1 MKTTEIIKELI
12 LEETGI
18 DIADKLRT
26 RTNVE
31 FRSMYFNII
40 KNLEPKL
47 SLREI
52 GEAVNRDHATVIYG
66 LNQYEIFIKYN
77 KHLESVRNRVLLIYA
92 KNFSRYGMISI
103 DEEIN
108 LLEKRIV
115 ELQEL
120 KSLYEQL
127 ETTTN
132 E

>member
-1 MKTTEIIKELI
+1 
-12 LEETGI
+12 
-18 DIADKLRT
+18 
-26 RTNVE
+26 
-31 FRSMYFNII
+31 
-40 KNLEPKL
+40 
-47 SLREI
+47 
-52 GEAVNRDHATVIYG
+52 
-66 LNQYEIFIKYN
+66 
-77 KHLESVRNRVLLIYA
+77 
-92 KNFSRYGMISI
+92 MISI

>member
-108 LLEKRIV
+108 LLEQRIV